1 MLEILEW
8 LETTPIALVVRES
21 DWGFHYVVGT
31 HIMGLAFAVGT
42 LVWIDLRLMGVVMN
56 SCPAATLQR
65 RLLPWSLFGFA
76 VMFTSGIAL
85 FIGFATKAVDNT
97 FFWLK
102 MLALVLAAVNALV
115 YHRITKH
122 RIARWDD
129 APPPAMARMAAITSL
144 LLWATVIL
152 CGRMMSYTM
161 FSGPG

>member
-8 LETTPIALVVRES
+8 LETTPIAMVVRES

-42 LVWIDLRLMGVVMN
+42 LVWIDLRLMGVVMT
-56 SCPAATLQR
+56 SCPAAILQR

-76 VMFTSGIAL
+76 VMFASGIAL
-85 FIGFATKAVDNT
+85 FIGFATRAVGNT

-102 MLALVLAAVNALV
+102 MLALLLAAVNALV
-115 YHRITKH
+115 YHRITER
-122 RIARWDD
+122 RIAQWDG
-129 APPPAMARMAAITSL
+129 APPPGMARMAGITSL
-144 LLWATVIL
+144 LLWAIVIL

-161 FSGPG
+161 FSAAG